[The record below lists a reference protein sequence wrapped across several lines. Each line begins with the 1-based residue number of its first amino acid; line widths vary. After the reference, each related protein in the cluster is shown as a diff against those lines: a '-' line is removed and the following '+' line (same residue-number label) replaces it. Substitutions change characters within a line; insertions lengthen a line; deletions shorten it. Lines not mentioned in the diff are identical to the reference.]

1 MSAHHDFGSQAVLDE
16 VIVRRLANMMEVA
29 AEVIETYAHDG
40 LRKDLEEVVEIVRK
54 LAKDMGLEKQLD
66 EELYFRE
73 GVTR

>member
-1 MSAHHDFGSQAVLDE
+1 MSAHYDFGSQAVLNE
-16 VIVRRLANMMEVA
+16 VIVRRMANMMEVS

-54 LAKDMGLEKQLD
+54 LAKDMGLERQLD